1 MRDYLVSQE
10 GLEAVEMATGCWNAC
25 DDFRRQ
31 RARNKDY
38 TFGRQWGDR
47 IFVDGA
53 EMTEFDYIR
62 REGGI
67 PFTNNLIR
75 RVVRSVVGVSRSR
88 VREKLEARDEEGRR
102 HDLDNRMEELYA
114 RTMEEFLISGMAVHK
129 KSVAGGEV
137 KTRAVSPG
145 RFFHDPQARDSRG
158 SDLTLLGEVHVMPAA
173 SFCATFARD
182 RDDYRRLRAVYG
194 DGGMVR
200 VFELWRRERR
210 ERRLCHDRS
219 RGRLLKVDEELWLR
233 RPALRR
239 MPSRWILDDV
249 WRYCF
254 VTSHGEILRQGDSP
268 YGCHPYVVKAY
279 PFLDGEIHSY
289 VGDIIDQQRYTNR
302 LITMYDWVMRASAKG
317 VLLFPEDALPEH
329 TDMQMVMDEWSRFN
343 GVITYRSKP
352 GQPLPQQVSGNN
364 SNLGIGELLA
374 IQLKMMEDVS
384 GVNGALQ
391 GKLERGSV
399 SGELYNRQTENSLIS
414 LHDILMSY
422 ESFIDDAFTL
432 ESRLRRVRPNLSD
445 PSPTWSARPPG
456 LRC

>member
-1 MRDYLVSQE
+1 MSDYLISQE

-158 SDLTLLGEVHVMPAA
+158 SDLTLLG
-173 SFCATFARD
+173 
-182 RDDYRRLRAVYG
+182 
-194 DGGMVR
+194 
-200 VFELWRRERR
+200 
-210 ERRLCHDRS
+210 
-219 RGRLLKVDEELWLR
+219 
-233 RPALRR
+233 
-239 MPSRWILDDV
+239 
-249 WRYCF
+249 
-254 VTSHGEILRQGDSP
+254 
-268 YGCHPYVVKAY
+268 
-279 PFLDGEIHSY
+279 
-289 VGDIIDQQRYTNR
+289 
-302 LITMYDWVMRASAKG
+302 
-317 VLLFPEDALPEH
+317 
-329 TDMQMVMDEWSRFN
+329 
-343 GVITYRSKP
+343 
-352 GQPLPQQVSGNN
+352 
-364 SNLGIGELLA
+364 
-374 IQLKMMEDVS
+374 
-384 GVNGALQ
+384 
-391 GKLERGSV
+391 
-399 SGELYNRQTENSLIS
+399 
-414 LHDILMSY
+414 
-422 ESFIDDAFTL
+422 
-432 ESRLRRVRPNLSD
+432 
-445 PSPTWSARPPG
+445 
-456 LRC
+456 RCT